1 MDYQNIKYKEGK
13 KIMANYYMVR
23 IMQNVEHYVKKSVVA
38 VGWSEI
44 NFSIYTDADKLCK
57 DVKDYYYNNSTDM
70 RLPGRKLGE
79 VKRFYSIQ
87 KDDVLLIPCYKGF
100 YIATSKGE
108 FIYDTTSE
116 DLMNQLRVTYVTDL
130 NGAPIIFDRNDKNTA
145 LSTKLK
151 VRGYTVLNIYEKEI
165 INTVDKLI
173 SEKEDLPYLSKIIS
187 EENKRLLEFKTSLT
201 TILPDYKK
209 IGLQA
214 GGIGFEKMIK
224 YLFEADGYSVKR
236 LSKQC
241 GGSDVADADILAV
254 KKSKIGDEFS
264 SVLYM
269 QVKHYSGKSDNGIDQ
284 IIAFKEKIA
293 AESTDKNAKVIT
305 DEGEWSV
312 NVSDIKYVLIST
324 GTFTDYVI
332 DKAEENDI
340 TLIDIDRLA
349 EMLYE
354 VMDDFP
360 EIIHSLGYVKTYQH
374 VDG

>member
-1 MDYQNIKYKEGK
+1 
-13 KIMANYYMVR
+13 
-23 IMQNVEHYVKKSVVA
+23 
-38 VGWSEI
+38 
-44 NFSIYTDADKLCK
+44 
-57 DVKDYYYNNSTDM
+57 
-70 RLPGRKLGE
+70 
-79 VKRFYSIQ
+79 
-87 KDDVLLIPCYKGF
+87 
-100 YIATSKGE
+100 
-108 FIYDTTSE
+108 
-116 DLMNQLRVTYVTDL
+116 MNQLRVTYVTDL

-332 DKAEENDI
+332 DKAEENYI

-354 VMDDFP
+354 VMDDIP